1 MQKLSFCSAINIM
14 LIINRLQSESPNTVF
29 VMLFHDAGQVVCLLS
44 SVCLPTP
51 ENEVEEYAIYDL
63 KENTLSLM
71 IYAMFCEF
79 SEKYCK
85 FKNEVQ

>member
-1 MQKLSFCSAINIM
+1 M

-71 IYAMFCEF
+71 IYTMFREF
-79 SEKYCK
+79 PKKYL
-85 FKNEVQ
+85 